1 MNEKI
6 TGIVID
12 PGHGGD
18 DPGAI
23 GNNTNEKDYTLM
35 ISKYM
40 YDRFKELGV
49 PVEITR
55 DTDKTLSPTER
66 VENILS
72 KFGNNPNVIVI
83 SNHLNAGGGTGAEV
97 IYALRNTSTLANKIL
112 DSFKAA
118 GHTTRKAYQRRL
130 PSNTSKD
137 YYFIHRNTGV
147 TEPVLVEYGFI
158 DDTPANFN
166 YLQNNYKTLAEAVIK
181 AVADYAK
188 IPYTPPEGATS
199 NIYTVE
205 RGDSLY
211 SIAKKFNTTVDTLKK
226 LNNLTSNT
234 LQIGQYLKLPSSETP
249 SLEYIVQRGDTLYS
263 IANKYNTTV
272 NELKRL
278 NNLTSNTLQIG
289 QKLIVREEPS
299 EDLNVPVVT
308 YTVERGDSLYSIA
321 NRFGTTVDTLKKL
334 NNLTNNLLSIGQ
346 ILKLPTTEDISTT
359 EESYIVQS
367 GDTLYSIARKFNT
380 NVNELIR
387 LNNLS
392 GTALRVG
399 QILKLPSTTETT
411 QTIYTVKR
419 GDSLYSIAKTFNTT
433 VDEIKRLNNL
443 TNNLLNVGQILII
456 K

>member
-1 MNEKI
+1 
-6 TGIVID
+6 
-12 PGHGGD
+12 
-18 DPGAI
+18 
-23 GNNTNEKDYTLM
+23 
-35 ISKYM
+35 M
-40 YDRFKELGV
+40 YSV
-49 PVEITR
+49 
-55 DTDKTLSPTER
+55 
-66 VENILS
+66 
-72 KFGNNPNVIVI
+72 
-83 SNHLNAGGGTGAEV
+83 
-97 IYALRNTSTLANKIL
+97 
-112 DSFKAA
+112 
-118 GHTTRKAYQRRL
+118 
-130 PSNTSKD
+130 
-137 YYFIHRNTGV
+137 
-147 TEPVLVEYGFI
+147 
-158 DDTPANFN
+158 
-166 YLQNNYKTLAEAVIK
+166 
-181 AVADYAK
+181 
-188 IPYTPPEGATS
+188 
-199 NIYTVE
+199 
-205 RGDSLY
+205 
-211 SIAKKFNTTVDTLKK
+211 
-226 LNNLTSNT
+226 
-234 LQIGQYLKLPSSETP
+234 
-249 SLEYIVQRGDTLYS
+249 
-263 IANKYNTTV
+263 ANKYNTTV

-299 EDLNVPVVT
+299 EDLNVPVAT

>member
-1 MNEKI
+1 
-6 TGIVID
+6 
-12 PGHGGD
+12 
-18 DPGAI
+18 
-23 GNNTNEKDYTLM
+23 
-35 ISKYM
+35 M
-40 YDRFKELGV
+40 YSV
-49 PVEITR
+49 
-55 DTDKTLSPTER
+55 
-66 VENILS
+66 
-72 KFGNNPNVIVI
+72 
-83 SNHLNAGGGTGAEV
+83 
-97 IYALRNTSTLANKIL
+97 
-112 DSFKAA
+112 
-118 GHTTRKAYQRRL
+118 
-130 PSNTSKD
+130 
-137 YYFIHRNTGV
+137 
-147 TEPVLVEYGFI
+147 
-158 DDTPANFN
+158 
-166 YLQNNYKTLAEAVIK
+166 
-181 AVADYAK
+181 
-188 IPYTPPEGATS
+188 
-199 NIYTVE
+199 
-205 RGDSLY
+205 
-211 SIAKKFNTTVDTLKK
+211 
-226 LNNLTSNT
+226 
-234 LQIGQYLKLPSSETP
+234 
-249 SLEYIVQRGDTLYS
+249 
-263 IANKYNTTV
+263 ANKYNTTV

-299 EDLNVPVVT
+299 EDLNVPVAT

-392 GTALRVG
+392 GAALRVG

>member
-1 MNEKI
+1 
-6 TGIVID
+6 
-12 PGHGGD
+12 
-18 DPGAI
+18 
-23 GNNTNEKDYTLM
+23 
-35 ISKYM
+35 M
-40 YDRFKELGV
+40 YSV
-49 PVEITR
+49 
-55 DTDKTLSPTER
+55 
-66 VENILS
+66 
-72 KFGNNPNVIVI
+72 
-83 SNHLNAGGGTGAEV
+83 
-97 IYALRNTSTLANKIL
+97 
-112 DSFKAA
+112 
-118 GHTTRKAYQRRL
+118 
-130 PSNTSKD
+130 
-137 YYFIHRNTGV
+137 
-147 TEPVLVEYGFI
+147 
-158 DDTPANFN
+158 
-166 YLQNNYKTLAEAVIK
+166 
-181 AVADYAK
+181 
-188 IPYTPPEGATS
+188 
-199 NIYTVE
+199 
-205 RGDSLY
+205 
-211 SIAKKFNTTVDTLKK
+211 
-226 LNNLTSNT
+226 
-234 LQIGQYLKLPSSETP
+234 
-249 SLEYIVQRGDTLYS
+249 
-263 IANKYNTTV
+263 ANKYNTTV

-299 EDLNVPVVT
+299 EDLNVPVAT

-380 NVNELIR
+380 DVNELIR

-399 QILKLPSTTETT
+399 QILKLPSATETT

>member
-1 MNEKI
+1 M
-6 TGIVID
+6 
-12 PGHGGD
+12 
-18 DPGAI
+18 
-23 GNNTNEKDYTLM
+23 
-35 ISKYM
+35 
-40 YDRFKELGV
+40 
-49 PVEITR
+49 
-55 DTDKTLSPTER
+55 
-66 VENILS
+66 
-72 KFGNNPNVIVI
+72 
-83 SNHLNAGGGTGAEV
+83 
-97 IYALRNTSTLANKIL
+97 
-112 DSFKAA
+112 
-118 GHTTRKAYQRRL
+118 
-130 PSNTSKD
+130 
-137 YYFIHRNTGV
+137 
-147 TEPVLVEYGFI
+147 
-158 DDTPANFN
+158 
-166 YLQNNYKTLAEAVIK
+166 
-181 AVADYAK
+181 
-188 IPYTPPEGATS
+188 
-199 NIYTVE
+199 
-205 RGDSLY
+205 
-211 SIAKKFNTTVDTLKK
+211 
-226 LNNLTSNT
+226 
-234 LQIGQYLKLPSSETP
+234 
-249 SLEYIVQRGDTLYS
+249 YS

-289 QKLIVREEPS
+289 QKLIVKEEPS
-299 EDLNVPVVT
+299 EDLNVPVAT

>member
-1 MNEKI
+1 M
-6 TGIVID
+6 
-12 PGHGGD
+12 
-18 DPGAI
+18 
-23 GNNTNEKDYTLM
+23 
-35 ISKYM
+35 
-40 YDRFKELGV
+40 
-49 PVEITR
+49 
-55 DTDKTLSPTER
+55 
-66 VENILS
+66 
-72 KFGNNPNVIVI
+72 
-83 SNHLNAGGGTGAEV
+83 
-97 IYALRNTSTLANKIL
+97 
-112 DSFKAA
+112 
-118 GHTTRKAYQRRL
+118 
-130 PSNTSKD
+130 
-137 YYFIHRNTGV
+137 
-147 TEPVLVEYGFI
+147 
-158 DDTPANFN
+158 
-166 YLQNNYKTLAEAVIK
+166 
-181 AVADYAK
+181 
-188 IPYTPPEGATS
+188 
-199 NIYTVE
+199 
-205 RGDSLY
+205 
-211 SIAKKFNTTVDTLKK
+211 
-226 LNNLTSNT
+226 
-234 LQIGQYLKLPSSETP
+234 
-249 SLEYIVQRGDTLYS
+249 YS

-299 EDLNVPVVT
+299 EDLNVPVAT

-392 GTALRVG
+392 GAALRVG

>member
-1 MNEKI
+1 M
-6 TGIVID
+6 
-12 PGHGGD
+12 
-18 DPGAI
+18 
-23 GNNTNEKDYTLM
+23 
-35 ISKYM
+35 
-40 YDRFKELGV
+40 
-49 PVEITR
+49 
-55 DTDKTLSPTER
+55 
-66 VENILS
+66 
-72 KFGNNPNVIVI
+72 
-83 SNHLNAGGGTGAEV
+83 
-97 IYALRNTSTLANKIL
+97 
-112 DSFKAA
+112 
-118 GHTTRKAYQRRL
+118 
-130 PSNTSKD
+130 
-137 YYFIHRNTGV
+137 
-147 TEPVLVEYGFI
+147 
-158 DDTPANFN
+158 
-166 YLQNNYKTLAEAVIK
+166 
-181 AVADYAK
+181 
-188 IPYTPPEGATS
+188 
-199 NIYTVE
+199 
-205 RGDSLY
+205 Y
-211 SIAKKFNTTVDTLKK
+211 SIAD
-226 LNNLTSNT
+226 
-234 LQIGQYLKLPSSETP
+234 
-249 SLEYIVQRGDTLYS
+249 
-263 IANKYNTTV
+263 KYNTTV

-299 EDLNVPVVT
+299 EDLNVPVAT

-380 NVNELIR
+380 DVNELIR

>member
-1 MNEKI
+1 M
-6 TGIVID
+6 
-12 PGHGGD
+12 
-18 DPGAI
+18 
-23 GNNTNEKDYTLM
+23 
-35 ISKYM
+35 
-40 YDRFKELGV
+40 
-49 PVEITR
+49 
-55 DTDKTLSPTER
+55 
-66 VENILS
+66 
-72 KFGNNPNVIVI
+72 
-83 SNHLNAGGGTGAEV
+83 
-97 IYALRNTSTLANKIL
+97 
-112 DSFKAA
+112 
-118 GHTTRKAYQRRL
+118 
-130 PSNTSKD
+130 
-137 YYFIHRNTGV
+137 
-147 TEPVLVEYGFI
+147 
-158 DDTPANFN
+158 
-166 YLQNNYKTLAEAVIK
+166 
-181 AVADYAK
+181 
-188 IPYTPPEGATS
+188 
-199 NIYTVE
+199 
-205 RGDSLY
+205 
-211 SIAKKFNTTVDTLKK
+211 
-226 LNNLTSNT
+226 
-234 LQIGQYLKLPSSETP
+234 
-249 SLEYIVQRGDTLYS
+249 YS

-299 EDLNVPVVT
+299 EDLNVPVAT

>member
-1 MNEKI
+1 MNGKI

-66 VENILS
+66 VESILS

-118 GHTTRKAYQRRL
+118 GQTTRKAYQRRL

-188 IPYTPPEGATS
+188 IPYTPPEGTTS

-278 NNLTSNTLQIG
+278 NNLTTNTLQIG

-299 EDLNVPVVT
+299 EDLNVPVTT
-308 YTVERGDSLYSIA
+308 YTVQRGDSLYSIA
-321 NRFGTTVDTLKKL
+321 NRFGTTVDALKKL

-380 NVNELIR
+380 DVNELIR

>member
-1 MNEKI
+1 M
-6 TGIVID
+6 
-12 PGHGGD
+12 
-18 DPGAI
+18 
-23 GNNTNEKDYTLM
+23 
-35 ISKYM
+35 
-40 YDRFKELGV
+40 
-49 PVEITR
+49 
-55 DTDKTLSPTER
+55 
-66 VENILS
+66 
-72 KFGNNPNVIVI
+72 
-83 SNHLNAGGGTGAEV
+83 
-97 IYALRNTSTLANKIL
+97 
-112 DSFKAA
+112 
-118 GHTTRKAYQRRL
+118 
-130 PSNTSKD
+130 
-137 YYFIHRNTGV
+137 
-147 TEPVLVEYGFI
+147 
-158 DDTPANFN
+158 
-166 YLQNNYKTLAEAVIK
+166 
-181 AVADYAK
+181 
-188 IPYTPPEGATS
+188 
-199 NIYTVE
+199 
-205 RGDSLY
+205 Y
-211 SIAKKFNTTVDTLKK
+211 SIAT
-226 LNNLTSNT
+226 
-234 LQIGQYLKLPSSETP
+234 
-249 SLEYIVQRGDTLYS
+249 
-263 IANKYNTTV
+263 KYNTTV

-289 QKLIVREEPS
+289 QKLIVKEEPS
-299 EDLNVPVVT
+299 EDLNVPVAT

>member
-1 MNEKI
+1 MNGKI

-166 YLQNNYKTLAEAVIK
+166 YLQKNYKTLAEAVIK

-188 IPYTPPEGATS
+188 IPYTPPEGDTS

-263 IANKYNTTV
+263 VANKYNTTV

-299 EDLNVPVVT
+299 EDLNVPVAT

-392 GTALRVG
+392 GAALRVG

>member
-1 MNEKI
+1 
-6 TGIVID
+6 
-12 PGHGGD
+12 
-18 DPGAI
+18 
-23 GNNTNEKDYTLM
+23 
-35 ISKYM
+35 M
-40 YDRFKELGV
+40 YSV
-49 PVEITR
+49 
-55 DTDKTLSPTER
+55 
-66 VENILS
+66 
-72 KFGNNPNVIVI
+72 
-83 SNHLNAGGGTGAEV
+83 
-97 IYALRNTSTLANKIL
+97 
-112 DSFKAA
+112 
-118 GHTTRKAYQRRL
+118 
-130 PSNTSKD
+130 
-137 YYFIHRNTGV
+137 
-147 TEPVLVEYGFI
+147 
-158 DDTPANFN
+158 
-166 YLQNNYKTLAEAVIK
+166 
-181 AVADYAK
+181 
-188 IPYTPPEGATS
+188 
-199 NIYTVE
+199 
-205 RGDSLY
+205 
-211 SIAKKFNTTVDTLKK
+211 
-226 LNNLTSNT
+226 
-234 LQIGQYLKLPSSETP
+234 
-249 SLEYIVQRGDTLYS
+249 
-263 IANKYNTTV
+263 ANKYNTTV

-289 QKLIVREEPS
+289 QKLIVKEEPS
-299 EDLNVPVVT
+299 EDLNVPVAT

>member
-1 MNEKI
+1 M
-6 TGIVID
+6 
-12 PGHGGD
+12 
-18 DPGAI
+18 
-23 GNNTNEKDYTLM
+23 
-35 ISKYM
+35 
-40 YDRFKELGV
+40 
-49 PVEITR
+49 
-55 DTDKTLSPTER
+55 
-66 VENILS
+66 
-72 KFGNNPNVIVI
+72 
-83 SNHLNAGGGTGAEV
+83 
-97 IYALRNTSTLANKIL
+97 
-112 DSFKAA
+112 
-118 GHTTRKAYQRRL
+118 
-130 PSNTSKD
+130 
-137 YYFIHRNTGV
+137 
-147 TEPVLVEYGFI
+147 
-158 DDTPANFN
+158 
-166 YLQNNYKTLAEAVIK
+166 
-181 AVADYAK
+181 
-188 IPYTPPEGATS
+188 
-199 NIYTVE
+199 
-205 RGDSLY
+205 Y
-211 SIAKKFNTTVDTLKK
+211 SIAD
-226 LNNLTSNT
+226 
-234 LQIGQYLKLPSSETP
+234 
-249 SLEYIVQRGDTLYS
+249 
-263 IANKYNTTV
+263 KYNTTV

-299 EDLNVPVVT
+299 EDLNVPVAT

>member
-1 MNEKI
+1 M
-6 TGIVID
+6 
-12 PGHGGD
+12 
-18 DPGAI
+18 
-23 GNNTNEKDYTLM
+23 
-35 ISKYM
+35 
-40 YDRFKELGV
+40 
-49 PVEITR
+49 
-55 DTDKTLSPTER
+55 
-66 VENILS
+66 
-72 KFGNNPNVIVI
+72 
-83 SNHLNAGGGTGAEV
+83 
-97 IYALRNTSTLANKIL
+97 
-112 DSFKAA
+112 
-118 GHTTRKAYQRRL
+118 
-130 PSNTSKD
+130 
-137 YYFIHRNTGV
+137 
-147 TEPVLVEYGFI
+147 
-158 DDTPANFN
+158 
-166 YLQNNYKTLAEAVIK
+166 
-181 AVADYAK
+181 
-188 IPYTPPEGATS
+188 
-199 NIYTVE
+199 
-205 RGDSLY
+205 Y
-211 SIAKKFNTTVDTLKK
+211 SIAT
-226 LNNLTSNT
+226 
-234 LQIGQYLKLPSSETP
+234 
-249 SLEYIVQRGDTLYS
+249 
-263 IANKYNTTV
+263 KYNTTV

-299 EDLNVPVVT
+299 EDLNVPVAT

>member
-1 MNEKI
+1 M
-6 TGIVID
+6 
-12 PGHGGD
+12 
-18 DPGAI
+18 
-23 GNNTNEKDYTLM
+23 
-35 ISKYM
+35 
-40 YDRFKELGV
+40 
-49 PVEITR
+49 
-55 DTDKTLSPTER
+55 
-66 VENILS
+66 
-72 KFGNNPNVIVI
+72 
-83 SNHLNAGGGTGAEV
+83 
-97 IYALRNTSTLANKIL
+97 
-112 DSFKAA
+112 
-118 GHTTRKAYQRRL
+118 
-130 PSNTSKD
+130 
-137 YYFIHRNTGV
+137 
-147 TEPVLVEYGFI
+147 
-158 DDTPANFN
+158 
-166 YLQNNYKTLAEAVIK
+166 
-181 AVADYAK
+181 
-188 IPYTPPEGATS
+188 
-199 NIYTVE
+199 
-205 RGDSLY
+205 
-211 SIAKKFNTTVDTLKK
+211 
-226 LNNLTSNT
+226 
-234 LQIGQYLKLPSSETP
+234 
-249 SLEYIVQRGDTLYS
+249 YS

-299 EDLNVPVVT
+299 EDLNVPVAT

-346 ILKLPTTEDISTT
+346 ILKLPTTEDISTI

>member
-1 MNEKI
+1 M
-6 TGIVID
+6 
-12 PGHGGD
+12 
-18 DPGAI
+18 
-23 GNNTNEKDYTLM
+23 
-35 ISKYM
+35 
-40 YDRFKELGV
+40 
-49 PVEITR
+49 
-55 DTDKTLSPTER
+55 
-66 VENILS
+66 
-72 KFGNNPNVIVI
+72 
-83 SNHLNAGGGTGAEV
+83 
-97 IYALRNTSTLANKIL
+97 
-112 DSFKAA
+112 
-118 GHTTRKAYQRRL
+118 
-130 PSNTSKD
+130 
-137 YYFIHRNTGV
+137 
-147 TEPVLVEYGFI
+147 
-158 DDTPANFN
+158 
-166 YLQNNYKTLAEAVIK
+166 
-181 AVADYAK
+181 
-188 IPYTPPEGATS
+188 
-199 NIYTVE
+199 
-205 RGDSLY
+205 
-211 SIAKKFNTTVDTLKK
+211 
-226 LNNLTSNT
+226 
-234 LQIGQYLKLPSSETP
+234 
-249 SLEYIVQRGDTLYS
+249 YS

-299 EDLNVPVVT
+299 EDLNVPVAT

-392 GTALRVG
+392 DIALRVG

-443 TNNLLNVGQILII
+443 TNNLLNIGQILII